1 MAVFYFL
8 SFFSPVAGNASRSAA
23 IGQDTIIKK
32 VKTKMSEPLSQHDLE
47 VWQRLVESEKEY
59 YAASQAFL
67 TGEVDR
73 VSLMKEKLQ
82 SRENSTAYYFLPYLK
97 KEELLQLFDVLVP
110 LASTGHSN
118 IKRVRDAILS
128 LPHDWVIKNI
138 EPLAEPLL
146 VDGTDDE
153 YRRFLELYS
162 ELDNDMARK
171 LAQRAAQHADL
182 HVREAGEDFLKISE
196 GKLD

>member
-1 MAVFYFL
+1 M
-8 SFFSPVAGNASRSAA
+8 N
-23 IGQDTIIKK
+23 
-32 VKTKMSEPLSQHDLE
+32 KTLSQHDLE
-47 VWQRLVESEKEY
+47 VWQRLVESEKEF

-67 TGEVDR
+67 NGDVDR
-73 VSLMKEKLQ
+73 VSLMKEKLR
-82 SRENSTAYYFLPYLK
+82 SREKHTAYYFLPYLK

-128 LPHDWVIKNI
+128 LPHDWVIQNI
-138 EPLAEPLL
+138 EPLAEHLL

-162 ELDNDMARK
+162 ELDKDLARK
-171 LAQRAAQHADL
+171 LAQRAAQHTDP
-182 HVREAGEDFLKISE
+182 HIREAGEDFLKIPE
-196 GKLD
+196 GKIE